1 MGYFSIHSKGAWL
14 NGRRHVPE
22 GRAGT
27 SVSSVNMEQARE
39 MTGLDLVLET
49 EPSITNK
56 VKVGA
61 ELTFTTTSQSAV
73 FSIVNRIYIW
83 LQCTLER

>member
-1 MGYFSIHSKGAWL
+1 MGYGMFLKVG
-14 NGRRHVPE
+14 
-22 GRAGT
+22 AGT

-61 ELTFTTTSQSAV
+61 ELTFITGSH
-73 FSIVNRIYIW
+73 IY
-83 LQCTLER
+83 

>member
-1 MGYFSIHSKGAWL
+1 MGDGMFLKVGQGRLFPLSIWNKL
-14 NGRRHVPE
+14 E
-22 GRAGT
+22 K
-27 SVSSVNMEQARE
+27 

-73 FSIVNRIYIW
+73 FPKSTGFTYGYSA
-83 LQCTLER
+83 L